1 MYHCVTAVY
10 NKKITSVIFLGH
22 PFDARH
28 FGRKQFAHFLAPE
41 PKHLRQ
47 SATQH
52 VESVCVDVSFNCL
65 SAVAISDTEWLQH
78 CRCRNISDIAGR
90 HRSLCQLFWHTLTQL
105 SFLSCF
111 YSNATVRFFR
121 LRSSVWSRLIS
132 AFLLAFS
139 ASQWLFL

>member
-1 MYHCVTAVY
+1 MYYSVTAVY
-10 NKKITSVIFLGH
+10 NKKITFLRASHWCKAFWTRTIRSPLGST
-22 PFDARH
+22 
-28 FGRKQFAHFLAPE
+28 PE
-41 PKHLRQ
+41 PKHLQQ

-65 SAVAISDTEWLQH
+65 SAAAISDIEWLQH
-78 CRCRNISDIAGR
+78 CRCRNVSDIAGR

-121 LRSSVWSRLIS
+121 LRSSVLSRLIS